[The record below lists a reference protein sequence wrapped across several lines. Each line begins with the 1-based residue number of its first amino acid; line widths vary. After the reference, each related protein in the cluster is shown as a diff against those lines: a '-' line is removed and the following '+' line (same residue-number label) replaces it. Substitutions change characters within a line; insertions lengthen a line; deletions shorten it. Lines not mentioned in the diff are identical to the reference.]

1 MTTGPKAHLR
11 AAVRRALFSA
21 AIGLPAGT
29 YAVAASAA
37 DEGGIQEVVVTA
49 QKRAQDLESVPISVQ
64 ALTGT
69 KLDELQV
76 NDFAG
81 YVQYLPSVSYT
92 TGSTGLP
99 GNSSVIF
106 RGIATDGGLIASAT
120 LPTVGVYL
128 DEQPITSILGSVD
141 VHIYDVARIEALA
154 GPQGTLYGASSE
166 AGTLRIITNKPDP
179 TKFSASYDLDANKIL
194 VGSAGGGLDAYAN
207 IPLIADKV
215 ALRVVGWYTHTGGY
229 IDNVYRERTF
239 PSSGITQTNPNLV
252 GNDLNTVDTYGGRAL
267 LGIDIN
273 ENWTV
278 TPSVIAQSS
287 KWNGTFRSDDTKV
300 GELKVGHYFPEYG
313 HDDWYQAGLTIS
325 GHVSD
330 FEVTYAGYY
339 MDRNRSE
346 HNDYSD
352 YGFYYDA
359 LNGSGA
365 FVVDNNGNMVDP
377 SQLNINLDDAS
388 KLSHE
393 LRIATPQQY
402 RVRGIAG
409 LFYQKQIE
417 LTENDYLIKDF
428 ADDLSVPGRPGQVW
442 LTKEKRIDIDK
453 AIFAQADF
461 DLTKQ
466 LTLTGG
472 IRAYQFDNSL
482 VGFYGV
488 NSTYYGT
495 GVAQCLGP
503 PVGPYGLGAAVVDGT
518 PCTNLGVLNADDS
531 ISPKRS
537 TGNGT
542 TWRGNLAYKLTPDN
556 LLYATVS
563 TGFRPGGINRAGT
576 GAPFGA
582 DHLENYE
589 VGSKNTFLDHH
600 LTLNVT
606 AFYEDWKDVQVT
618 YQAPGGSG
626 VALITNAGGARTRG
640 IEGDFTWRASSG
652 FSLNGA
658 ATFLN
663 AELTTPLYTGDTT
676 PSAPAGQKLPLT
688 PDFKGTLTARYEFP
702 VGETA
707 AHVQLAGAYI
717 GERNAVLV
725 TADQEKTGP
734 LPGYFTLQASAGGAK
749 NNFSYEVYVTNLTDA
764 RGQQS
769 RAAECNINYCGPSS
783 YDPVGEIYRIYIQP
797 RTIGLR
803 FGQKF

>member
-1 MTTGPKAHLR
+1 MTRGHRADIR
-11 AAVRRALFSA
+11 AAVRRAILSA
-21 AIGLPAGT
+21 AVGVPVAT
-29 YAVAASAA
+29 YGAAPVTA
-37 DEGGIQEVVVTA
+37 DDGAIQEIVITA
-49 QKRAQDLESVPISVQ
+49 QKRGQELESVPISVQ
-64 ALTGT
+64 ALTGE
-69 KLDELQV
+69 KLEDLQV
-76 NDFAG
+76 NNFTD

-99 GNSSVIF
+99 GNSSVVF

-166 AGTLRIITNKPDP
+166 AGTLRIITNKPDAS
-179 TKFSASYDLDANKIL
+179 KFSASYDLDANKIL
-194 VGSAGGGLDAYAN
+194 TGGPGGGIDAYAN
-207 IPLIADKV
+207 IPLVTDKV
-215 ALRVVGWYTHTGGY
+215 ALRVVGWYNRTGGY
-229 IDNVYRERTF
+229 IDNVYRARTF
-239 PSSGITQTNPNLV
+239 PTSGITQTNASLV
-252 GNDLNTVDTYGGRAL
+252 GNNLNSVDTYGGRAL
-267 LGIDIN
+267 LGIDVN

-278 TPSVIAQSS
+278 TPSVFAQSS

-300 GELKVGHYFPEYG
+300 GALKVGHYYPEHG
-313 HDDWYQAGLTIS
+313 NDDWYQAGLTVS
-325 GHVSD
+325 GHMSD
-330 FEVTYAGYY
+330 FEMTYAGYY
-339 MDRNRSE
+339 MDRTRTE
-346 HNDYSD
+346 HNDYAD

-365 FVVDNNGNMVDP
+365 FVVDNNGNLIDP
-377 SQLNINLDDAS
+377 SQLNINKDDAS

-393 LRIATPQQY
+393 LRIATPQNR

-409 LFYQKQIE
+409 IFYQRQVE
-417 LTENDYLIKDF
+417 LSENDYLITNF
-428 ADDLSVPGRPGQVW
+428 ADAISIPGRPGQVW
-442 LTKEKRIDIDK
+442 LTKERRTDIDK

-461 DLTKQ
+461 DLTDK

-472 IRAYQFDNSL
+472 IRAYRFDNSL
-482 VGFYGV
+482 GGFYGV

-503 PVGPYGLGAAVVDGT
+503 PGGPYGVGAAIVEGT
-518 PCTNLGVLNADDS
+518 PCTNLGVLNADGS
-531 ISPKRS
+531 ITPKRS

-556 LLYATVS
+556 LLYGTVS

-582 DHLENYE
+582 DRLENYE
-589 VGSKNTFLDHH
+589 IGSKNVLSNHH

-606 AFYEDWKDVQVT
+606 AFWENWKEVQVT

-640 IEGDFTWRASSG
+640 IEGDFSWRAASG

-658 ATFLN
+658 ATFLK
-663 AELTTPLYTGDTT
+663 AELTTPLYTGGTT
-676 PSAPAGQKLPLT
+676 PTAPAGQKLPLT

-717 GERNAVLV
+717 GQRNAVLV
-725 TADQEKTGP
+725 TSDQQKTGP
-734 LPGYFTLQASAGGAK
+734 LPGYLTLQASAGGLK
-749 NNFSYEVYVTNLTDA
+749 GNFSYELYVTNLTDT

-803 FGQKF
+803 FGQRF